1 MEDLEE
7 GLQTNIDSAIDMAQ
21 QNLENYKEDNQKE
34 RAADLSDIDN
44 KFTTLNN
51 QNNLTTA
58 KTTELEKGLGIANKC
73 IDTAINGVS
82 AAVAMA
88 NLPSVGV
95 GSSYS
100 NNLSASY
107 GFFGGSHSV
116 AIGLSGITAND
127 RVSYKISTAF
137 NTKGDVAF
145 GIGLGINFGQKR
157 QTNKE
162 LMDIIEKLEKLV
174 EMLRK

>member
-21 QNLENYKEDNQKE
+21 QNLENYEENNQKE
-34 RAADLSDIDN
+34 RAAALSDIDN

-58 KTTELEKGLGIANKC
+58 KTTELEKGLGIANKR

-100 NNLSASY
+100 NNLSAAY

-137 NTKGDVAF
+137 NTKGNVAF

-162 LMDIIEKLEKLV
+162 LMDRIEKLV

>member
-1 MEDLEE
+1 
-7 GLQTNIDSAIDMAQ
+7 
-21 QNLENYKEDNQKE
+21 
-34 RAADLSDIDN
+34 
-44 KFTTLNN
+44 
-51 QNNLTTA
+51 
-58 KTTELEKGLGIANKC
+58 
-73 IDTAINGVS
+73 
-82 AAVAMA
+82 MA

-100 NNLSASY
+100 NNLSAAY
-107 GFFGGSHSV
+107 GFFSGSHSV

-127 RVSYKISTAF
+127 SVSYKISTAF
-137 NTKGDVAF
+137 NTKGNVAF